1 MWHKS
6 IMFLLLILLKYTIKN
21 PPVAIWIAIQEVFLS
36 YKQICLINILKRRTA
51 ELVREKFWLLL
62 KDFAGQTI

>member
-6 IMFLLLILLKYTIKN
+6 IMFLLLILLNYTIKN
-21 PPVAIWIAIQEVFLS
+21 PPVAIGIAIPVVFLS
-36 YKQICLINILKRRTA
+36 YKQICLINILKIRTA

>member
-6 IMFLLLILLKYTIKN
+6 FLFILLILFKYTIKN
-21 PPVAIWIAIQEVFLS
+21 PPVAIGIAIPEDFLS
-36 YKQICLINILKRRTA
+36 YKQICLINILKIRSA
-51 ELVREKFWLLL
+51 ELVREMFGLLL